1 MINYY
6 CLSWYFNIYI
16 IHMCDCQVIKSF
28 ENNVIDV
35 ILMRMQYLTCIY
47 SPWHINKIIILL
59 SLKCNKYFK
68 YALPT

>member
-1 MINYY
+1 
-6 CLSWYFNIYI
+6 
-16 IHMCDCQVIKSF
+16 MCDCQAIKSF

-35 ILMRMQYLTCIY
+35 ILMRMQYRTYIY

-59 SLKCNKYFK
+59 SPKCNKHFK